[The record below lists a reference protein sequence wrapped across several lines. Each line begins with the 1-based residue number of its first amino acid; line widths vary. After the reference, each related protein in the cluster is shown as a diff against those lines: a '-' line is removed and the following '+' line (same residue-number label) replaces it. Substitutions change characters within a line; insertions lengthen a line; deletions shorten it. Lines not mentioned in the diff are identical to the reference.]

1 MARIFISY
9 ARADRDRAE
18 QLAQALIARD
28 HEVWWDREL
37 AIGDA
42 FRKTI
47 ENELKASEAS
57 IVIWTQTSIA
67 SRWVLD
73 EADKAVSAEKLLP
86 ITFEAGIEVPMGFGQ
101 FHVLDFSNWNGDA
114 RAPQL
119 DELDAKVS
127 EIQHGNFRSAM
138 LEIGRRAG
146 EKSGGKTA
154 AMLLSSVGS
163 NIGGLPVLRLFG
175 GAVAT
180 GAGLALLQTLLGW
193 LLGGGILDYLLPA
206 LLYIFAILVL
216 RIAHQPVALRLGRG
230 RRFFDDAFA
239 FWLMFCLLAA
249 TLYLAAL
256 RLFSDVP
263 AQIFVE
269 VVPGFALTMLAAIVF
284 ARLFWTA
291 LSFLMRKV

>member
-9 ARADRDRAE
+9 ARADRDLAE
-18 QLAQALIARD
+18 KLAGALVARD
-28 HEVWWDREL
+28 HEVWWDRDL
-37 AIGDA
+37 SIGDA

-57 IVIWTQTSIA
+57 IVIWTKHSVA

-86 ITFEAGIEVPMGFGQ
+86 VAFEAGIEVPMGFGQ
-101 FHVLDFSNWNGDA
+101 FHVLDFSTWNGDA
-114 RAPQL
+114 RAAQL
-119 DELDAKVS
+119 EELDSKVA

-146 EKSGGKTA
+146 ENSGSKTA

-175 GAVAT
+175 GAAAA
-180 GAGLALLQTLLGW
+180 GAGLALLQTLLG
-193 LLGGGILDYLLPA
+193 LLLRGGILDYLLPA
-206 LLYIFAILVL
+206 LLYILTFLILRV
-216 RIAHQPVALRLGRG
+216 AHQPVALRLGRG
-230 RRFFDDAFA
+230 RRFFDDAFS
-239 FWLMFCLLAA
+239 FWLLFCLLAA

-256 RLFSDVP
+256 RLFGDVP
-263 AQIFVE
+263 AEVFVE
-269 VVPGFALTMLAAIVF
+269 FVPGFALTMLAAIVF
-284 ARLFWTA
+284 ARLLWTA